1 MTLALWLLLVCAV
14 LVIFWKL
21 LCLWWRRRQMLL
33 SEDASSDISHLPLPP
48 GDTGLPILGETLEW
62 LVEVRGKRGRSIA
75 LYLGICCNAL

>member
-1 MTLALWLLLVCAV
+1 
-14 LVIFWKL
+14 
-21 LCLWWRRRQMLL
+21 MLL

-75 LYLGICCNAL
+75 LHLGICCNAL